1 MLIFLLLVTVH
12 AEPFMIYPEKGI
24 GKIECSGECDYM
36 DKVHCTG
43 TANTTYIIWTCE
55 NIPAYLAE
63 RTTLNISSTMDTI
76 NINVRD
82 MTLSDYMFV
91 YIYYIIYVV
100 GLAILCI
107 LASPDMVYAYM
118 ATDDMDYV
126 KLEV

>member
-1 MLIFLLLVTVH
+1 MLIFLLLATVH

-43 TANTTYIIWTCE
+43 TANKTYILWTCE
-55 NIPAYLAE
+55 NIPAHLAE

-76 NINVRD
+76 IVNVRD
-82 MTLSDYMFV
+82 ATFADYMSFF
-91 YIYYIIYVV
+91 IRYIIYVSV
-100 GLAILCI
+100 VAVFCMV
-107 LASPDMVYAYM
+107 SPDMVYGHM
-118 ATDDMDYV
+118 ATDDMEYV